1 MAVTLVEQTKQ
12 TISSTEYIELRMKW
26 NVKPNNNK
34 PKIQFKLYLSFL
46 PMIQPG
52 LTKSR
57 DTVTLFNLL
66 KRDQD
71 HVFSKFSSFKAQISG
86 RGANNIIQE
95 L

>member
-1 MAVTLVEQTKQ
+1 MRIIFLFEPPPTPNTLTQ
-12 TISSTEYIELRMKW
+12 
-26 NVKPNNNK
+26 
-34 PKIQFKLYLSFL
+34 
-46 PMIQPG
+46 QPG

-71 HVFSKFSSFKAQISG
+71 HVFSKCSCFKAQISG